1 MKNSKI
7 SKEFILELT
16 DGGLLFFKFIFK
28 DLEIIGERSKNT
40 YNPYYE
46 DKNPGVSVYKKGD
59 KWYYKDHGNPDFS
72 GDMFSLAAYH
82 FDKCQEEEFPEILQA
97 LNEIEYDKHV
107 FKGDD
112 VTRLKSNFK
121 LLRREND
128 KFKKS
133 ELEYFAQYGITKKIL
148 REYNVLPIEGFSGI
162 AKNGHDYTYKRRV
175 GMTLYAYSS
184 EFFAKIYCPK
194 PKFFRYVG
202 QKPKDYIFGFEQ
214 IDNEEFIFITGGEK
228 DVMTIRGLNY
238 RAICFNS
245 ETANPPKGFFEYL
258 RDLGI
263 KAISLLDN
271 DETGIKQSQLLLDKY
286 NIPSLEIPTEFI
298 DKGGKDISDYVK
310 LGLTKDQFDKCF
322 NNAVDKLKN
331 IKEQQD
337 NLKNEFLNT
346 VHETELIPM
355 EVFEQLPD
363 FFKKCCNSV
372 DSQQDKSLILLS
384 SLALLGGVFRNII
397 GFYDYYT
404 AGTNLYLFVVAPA
417 SSGKGMMKYPKMLG
431 HQVHQYLKAKMNDS
445 SSNEEKKL
453 QLFFIPAN
461 SSSSSILA
469 QLSNNEGYGMLWE
482 TEADT
487 LNETLSKDW
496 GNFSDALRKAFHHEH
511 ISYQRRTNNEFVE
524 ITYPSLG
531 LVLSGTP
538 NQVKGLISS
547 AENGLFSRM
556 MFMDFKGKNQWN
568 NKLHLA
574 QKKLDLGRY
583 FSSLGEDVFEL
594 FLKLENLDYNINFSF
609 TDEQW
614 EMFHL
619 HFEEWFNNSHNL
631 FGEEILASI
640 KRLGLITFKIAMIL
654 STSRL
659 MRDVEDELPHEIE
672 CLDDDFETAINIANS
687 CKSHMISVYSRL
699 VSRDKT
705 DRLSNLEQVNYYESL
720 PNEFSKATSKKIAD
734 SIGLKHKTAE
744 NHLDNYI
751 DKKMLVRYA
760 HGKYRKLI

>member
-28 DLEIIGERSKNT
+28 DLEIVGERSKNT

-97 LNEIEYDKHV
+97 LNEIEYDKNV
-107 FKGDD
+107 FSGDD
-112 VTRLKSNFK
+112 VSRLKSNFK
-121 LLRREND
+121 LLRREHD

-133 ELEYFAQYGITKKIL
+133 ELEYFAKYGITKKIL
-148 REYNVLPIEGFSGI
+148 REYNVLPIDGFSGI
-162 AKNGHDYTYKRRV
+162 NKNGHDYTSKRKI

-214 IDNEEFIFITGGEK
+214 IDNEDYIFITGGEK

-245 ETANPPKGFFEYL
+245 ETANPPKGLFEYL
-258 RDLGI
+258 NDLGI

-286 NIPSLEIPTEFI
+286 NIPSLEIPAEFI
-298 DKGGKDISDYVK
+298 EKGGKDISDYVK

-322 NNAVDKLKN
+322 NNAVEKLKS

-363 FFKKCCNSV
+363 FLKKCCNSV

-384 SLALLGGVFRNII
+384 SLALLGGVFRNIV

-431 HQVHQYLKAKMNDS
+431 HQVHQYLKEKMNDL

-583 FSSLGEDVFEL
+583 FSTLGEEVFEL

-614 EMFHL
+614 DMFHL

-654 STSRL
+654 SASRL

-672 CLDDDFETAINIANS
+672 CLDIDFETAINIANS

-705 DRLSNLEQVNYYESL
+705 DRLSNLEQVNYYETL

>member
-16 DGGLLFFKFIFK
+16 EGGLLFFKFIFK

-82 FDKCQEEEFPEILQA
+82 FDKCQEEEFPEVLIA

-107 FKGDD
+107 FRGDD
-112 VTRLKSNFK
+112 VSRLKSNFK

-162 AKNGHDYTYKRRV
+162 NKNGQDYTSKRKI

-214 IDNEEFIFITGGEK
+214 IDKEDYIFITGGEK

-245 ETANPPKGFFEYL
+245 ETANPPQGLFEYL
-258 RDLGI
+258 NDLGI
-263 KAISLLDN
+263 KAISLLDS

-286 NIPSLEIPTEFI
+286 NIPRLEIPAEFI
-298 DKGGKDISDYVK
+298 DEGGKDISDYVK
-310 LGLTKDQFDKCF
+310 LGLSKEQFDECF
-322 NNAVDKLKN
+322 NNAVLKFN
-331 IKEQQD
+331 SITEKQEE
-337 NLKNEFLNT
+337 LKNEFLNK

-384 SLALLGGVFRNII
+384 SLALLGGVFRNIV

-431 HQVHQYLKAKMNDS
+431 HQVHQYLKEKINDS

-511 ISYQRRTNNEFVE
+511 ISYQRRTNNEYVE

-583 FSSLGEDVFEL
+583 FSNLGEDVFDL

-609 TDEQW
+609 TEEQW
-614 EMFHL
+614 DMFHL

-654 STSRL
+654 SASRL

-672 CLDDDFETAINIANS
+672 CLDIDFETAINIANS

-705 DRLSNLEQVNYYESL
+705 DRLSNLEQVSYYESL
-720 PNEFSKATSKKIAD
+720 PNEFSKAISKKIAD